1 MYCPSCGKEQINE
14 NVRFCAKC
22 GFPLSEVSLLLASG
36 GNLLS
41 KRQESSKKKGIK
53 QGVFMML
60 LTLIIVPLLALV
72 LGDTSLGEIL
82 IPSSALILFIGG
94 ILRIIYAIMFEDKS
108 ENFPNAPSFPSNTM
122 SSEFIDQE
130 ASHQK
135 SLEFKADT
143 SELITPASVTEDT
156 TKLLELKQ
164 QKKD

>member
-72 LGDTSLGEIL
+72 LADTSLGEIL

-108 ENFPNAPSFPSNTM
+108 ENFPSPFFPSNTM
-122 SSEFIDQE
+122 SSEFIDHG

>member
-22 GFPLSEVSLLLASG
+22 GFPLSEVSLLIASG
-36 GNLLS
+36 GNSMS
-41 KRQESSKKKGIK
+41 KRRESPRKRGIK
-53 QGVFMML
+53 QGIFMML
-60 LTLIIVPLLALV
+60 MTLIIVPLLALV
-72 LGDTSLGEIL
+72 LADTSLGEIL

-108 ENFPNAPSFPSNTM
+108 ENFPSVPSFPSNTM
-122 SSEFIDQE
+122 SSEFIDQG

-143 SELITPASVTEDT
+143 SELITPVSVTEDT
-156 TKLLELKQ
+156 TKPLELKQ